1 MCISDRTK
9 GDANNTADADTVPP
23 ADVLGRVV
31 LTLHG
36 AGAAVRFLRTPL
48 GALCLVL
55 MIPVLVLVPD
65 VLQKKRD
72 TGEDYGR
79 QEAGKTE

>member
-1 MCISDRTK
+1 MRVLSYVVPAEDDGRLIRRVARGRLGISSHQLARAK
-9 GDANNTADADTVPP
+9 A
-23 ADVLGRVV
+23 
-31 LTLHG
+31 
-36 AGAAVRFLRTPL
+36 L

-55 MIPVLVLVPD
+55 IIPVLVLVPD
-65 VLQKKRD
+65 VLPKKRD

>member
-1 MCISDRTK
+1 
-9 GDANNTADADTVPP
+9 
-23 ADVLGRVV
+23 
-31 LTLHG
+31 
-36 AGAAVRFLRTPL
+36 
-48 GALCLVL
+48 